1 MSAVIVTEAAITQ
14 NSLIFF

>member
-14 NSLIFF
+14 NSLVFF